1 MTASDTIITLELGHY
16 RLRERIGGS
25 AYGVIWRAEGPR
37 GTRDVALKL
46 INEAHMARALPAQRE
61 RWIASAE
68 NEITFLQLLEPWDE
82 RHIVRLLDSGWHN
95 GLPVLALELLD
106 CDLARHLKALR
117 GRGERLPLARLL
129 SWMAQLNQALAKVHQ
144 YGWRY
149 LDLKP
154 ANVLVDAHLGAVKL
168 ADFGTNRRL
177 SALGEHSYAGTA
189 NWQAPE
195 QFFPAGGGGYATGR
209 QSDYFALGALF
220 YFMATGG
227 KQLRYC
233 GECGQA
239 YREHH
244 TNGADVLLRRHGG
257 LPAILQ
263 ADEEASF
270 VQAISDA
277 ADGGQER
284 RPFTSAPATHAP
296 AYARPDATA
305 NAPANATHAT
315 PGAHTTRAPHTAQ
328 AALRLLRHLLAA
340 APQAR
345 PIHAIDISRQLAAIA
360 QAGGSESSERS
371 NSAPARP
378 DLQPGGAR
386 ASGGNWLPPRQVGL
400 APAHATHWWHA
411 TAGQVQASWHS
422 DAEA

>member
-46 INEAHMARALPAQRE
+46 INEAQMARALPAQRE

-68 NEITFLQLLEPWDE
+68 TEIAFLQLLEPWDE

-106 CDLARHLKALR
+106 CDLGRHMKTLC
-117 GRGERLPLARLL
+117 GRGAALQPERLLA
-129 SWMAQLNQALAKVHQ
+129 WMAQLNQALAKVHQ

-154 ANVLVDAHLGAVKL
+154 GNVLVDAQLGTVKL

-177 SALGEHSYAGTA
+177 DALGDHTYTGTA

-195 QFFPAGGGGYATGR
+195 QFFPRDGGGYATGR

-220 YFMATGG
+220 YFMATGA
-227 KQLRYC
+227 QLRYC
-233 GECGQA
+233 GACGHA
-239 YREHH
+239 YREHR
-244 TNGADVLLRRHGG
+244 TAGASLLLRQHGG

-263 ADEEASF
+263 QDEEALF
-270 VQAISDA
+270 AQAFAGTDGAAEDRPAGSAA
-277 ADGGQER
+277 AD
-284 RPFTSAPATHAP
+284 
-296 AYARPDATA
+296 
-305 NAPANATHAT
+305 
-315 PGAHTTRAPHTAQ
+315 

-340 APQAR
+340 EPQAR
-345 PIHAIDISRQLAAIA
+345 PRHAIDISRQLALIGVTGSRTPAGPAPHAAYANWTPRAPAALSPA
-360 QAGGSESSERS
+360 QAG
-371 NSAPARP
+371 
-378 DLQPGGAR
+378 
-386 ASGGNWLPPRQVGL
+386 
-400 APAHATHWWHA
+400 HWWGKAAGRGHA
-411 TAGQVQASWHS
+411 HVHANWHS